1 MKSRRKK
8 PTAQRVARSLP
19 VKQTYDSPPDNRRI
33 GLESKVNDV
42 AVEGS
47 DSTAENNGFTIADIS
62 CATNGTGNEHP
73 ADASA
78 APSNHGST
86 RARTLR
92 KA

>member
-1 MKSRRKK
+1 M
-8 PTAQRVARSLP
+8 
-19 VKQTYDSPPDNRRI
+19 
-33 GLESKVNDV
+33 NDV

-62 CATNGTGNEHP
+62 CATNSTGNEHP

-86 RARTLR
+86 RAKTLR